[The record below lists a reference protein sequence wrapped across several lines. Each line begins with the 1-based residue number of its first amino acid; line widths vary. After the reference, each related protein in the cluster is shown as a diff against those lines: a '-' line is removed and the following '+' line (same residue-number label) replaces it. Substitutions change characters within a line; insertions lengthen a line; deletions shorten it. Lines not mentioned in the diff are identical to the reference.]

1 MLCVSRRKFVGWA
14 AAACAAAAL
23 PTSLCGCVNQ
33 HPELE
38 EGGSPKLVMT
48 SPAGLHIADKLELDL
63 IGIPTTTSDVPERYA
78 SVTQVGTAM
87 APDLELLASM
97 HPTCVISPN
106 TLQSDLQP
114 KYAGIHVGCI
124 FLDLTSVVGLYD
136 SIDYLGR
143 KFDRE
148 EQAAAQRAEYEQ
160 FMRAYNATISDRTA
174 PRVLVLMGVPGSYMV
189 ATENCYAGS
198 LVQMAGAENVYAGT
212 TEEFLDANTE
222 DMLSRDPDI
231 ILRTAHAL
239 PDDVR
244 QMFAQ
249 EFETND
255 IWKHF
260 RAVQEGRVYDL
271 TYSNFGMSATFSYP
285 DALNE
290 LRTYLYESA

>member
-1 MLCVSRRKFVGWA
+1 M
-14 AAACAAAAL
+14 ACAAAAL
-23 PTSLCGCVNQ
+23 PASLCGCVNQ

-78 SVTQVGTAM
+78 NVTQVGTAM

-124 FLDLTSVVGLYD
+124 FLDLTSVAGLYD

-160 FMRAYNATISDRTA
+160 FMRAYNATISDSTA

>member
-1 MLCVSRRKFVGWA
+1 LRCVSRRKFVGWA

-23 PTSLCGCVNQ
+23 PASLCGCVNQ

-38 EGGSPKLVMT
+38 EGSSPKLVMT
-48 SPAGLHIADKLELDL
+48 SPAGLHIADRLELDL

-78 SVTQVGTAM
+78 NVTQVGTAM

-106 TLQSDLQP
+106 TLQADLQP

-124 FLDLTSVVGLYD
+124 FLDLTSVAGLYD